1 MFLIEASSGNKRVI
15 LDKLK
20 YTTQEEAEKAKKQ
33 LEEKY
38 PHLKF
43 RVVQKGAGGTKAFR
57 PPFVTFKFG
66 GL

>member
-43 RVVQKGAGGTKAFR
+43 RVVQKGGGMYR
-57 PPFVTFKFG
+57 PPNFVPKFG
-66 GL
+66 RM